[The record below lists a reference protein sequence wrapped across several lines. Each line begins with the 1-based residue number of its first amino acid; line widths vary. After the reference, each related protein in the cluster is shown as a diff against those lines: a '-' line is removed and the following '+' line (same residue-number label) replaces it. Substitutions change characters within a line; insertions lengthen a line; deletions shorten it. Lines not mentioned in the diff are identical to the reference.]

1 MIWRRNVTETQSGL
15 GMGQFWT
22 SLRRRSLTSRRA
34 QPPLTRAGQATA
46 TSGSQRPTWAP
57 TPRTWSSGSSRRRR
71 RGPGRREICSR
82 WWTRSSLWSRWRWR
96 RRNRRK
102 RIIQTKNV
110 SMWTFWKSSFLVADQ
125 LYYECCWHLLS
136 GLEWKYDLSPTL
148 DPCEREGNS
157 CACKC
162 SLNHINIR

>member
-1 MIWRRNVTETQSGL
+1 MVMILRRNVTETQSGL

-96 RRNRRK
+96 RRNRRR

-110 SMWTFWKSSFLVADQ
+110 SMCVLFGRAAFLLLTSYIMNAADIC
-125 LYYECCWHLLS
+125 YRAWNE
-136 GLEWKYDLSPTL
+136 
-148 DPCEREGNS
+148 NM
-157 CACKC
+157 
-162 SLNHINIR
+162 I